1 MSERGRPSSYKAEY
15 ADLARKFCMLGATN
29 DDLAACFQVAG
40 GTIDYWIATHP
51 EFADGVQEGRDIA
64 DANIVQKLYAR
75 AMGYSIDTKKYVL
88 YRGEQKELPH
98 TIHYPPDVRAIMF
111 WLRNRRREQWNERA
125 QPAPDSGLTFADLE
139 AASERVRMI
148 PER

>member
-29 DDLAACFQVAG
+29 DDLATCFEVAG

-51 EFADGVQEGRDIA
+51 EFADGVQKGRDIA
-64 DANIVQKLYAR
+64 DANIVEKLYSR
-75 AMGYSIDTKKYVL
+75 AMGYTIDSKKYVL

-98 TIHYPPDVRAIMF
+98 PIHYPPDVRAIMF
-111 WLRNRRREQWNERA
+111 WLRNRRRQRWNEH
-125 QPAPDSGLTFADLE
+125 APPPEESGLTLAELE
-139 AASERVRMI
+139 EASERARSMPVR
-148 PER
+148 